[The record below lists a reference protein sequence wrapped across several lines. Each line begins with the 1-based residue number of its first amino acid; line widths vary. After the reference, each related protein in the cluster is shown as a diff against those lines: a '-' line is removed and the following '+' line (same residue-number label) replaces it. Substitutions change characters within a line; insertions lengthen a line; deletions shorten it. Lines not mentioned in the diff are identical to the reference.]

1 MSCLVISDTVQQ
13 FKNVLDY
20 DLSVLYTTNYSIIIR
35 YLNPFYY
42 YTSKTSQ
49 KYHFTHYRRT
59 S

>member
-1 MSCLVISDTVQQ
+1 MISDTVQQ